1 MQQDRPQFLE
11 DLSSNT
17 SAYPEI
23 DVFIESLSHDKL
35 TYLENRIN
43 FISRQNHSKAVEEY
57 INNFIKVMK
66 DKEDSVPEI
75 NKILSDGKKL
85 TVSDI
90 HDYVREHFDQIGGQ
104 LAALL
109 FSSCIKYEQAKR
121 GRGNK

>member
-1 MQQDRPQFLE
+1 MQQDRSEFIE
-11 DLSSNT
+11 KLSSNT

-23 DVFIESLSHDKL
+23 DKFIEGLSHDEL

-57 INNFIKVMK
+57 IDGFIEVMRNE
-66 DKEDSVPEI
+66 EDSIPEI

-90 HDYVREHFDQIGGQ
+90 HNYVREHFDQIGGQ
-104 LAALL
+104 LAVSLL
-109 FSSCIKYEQAKR
+109 NTCIKYEQAQKS
-121 GRGNK
+121 RGNG

>member
-1 MQQDRPQFLE
+1 MQQDRSEFIE
-11 DLSSNT
+11 NLSSNT

-23 DVFIESLSHDKL
+23 DKFIEGLSHDEL

-43 FISRQNHSKAVEEY
+43 FISIQNHSKAVEEY
-57 INNFIKVMK
+57 IDGFINVMRNE
-66 DKEDSVPEI
+66 EDSIPEF

-85 TVSDI
+85 SVSDI
-90 HDYVREHFDQIGGQ
+90 QDYAREHFDQIGGQ

-109 FSSCIKYEQAKR
+109 FSSCIKYEQAQR